1 MNVLLLS
8 FSFLPPICYIADSFT
23 RNNIRLLKTVTM
35 RIWIGACVVLGLI
48 SCNEA
53 STVDNSGPVSTVDSN
68 TALPTDSN
76 LPILHIDSASA
87 DTSFS
92 IAMDSVVPDILAED
106 TNYHRR

>member
-1 MNVLLLS
+1 VL
-8 FSFLPPICYIADSFT
+8 FCYIADNFN
-23 RNNIRLLKTVTM
+23 RNNKRLLKTVTM
-35 RIWIGACVVLGLI
+35 KIWIGACVVLGLI

-53 STVDNSGPVSTVDSN
+53 PTANSGGPVSTVDSN

-76 LPILHIDSASA
+76 LPILHIDSPQE

-106 TNYHRR
+106 TNYNRR